1 MLIQNMLT
9 ADLASLTSLQ
19 TASPQTSSVRASSI
33 GDAAHAP
40 QHKTAVVP
48 VVAAPGVAVTHPGQ
62 RPERHAAETP
72 RKTTI
77 AAEKILRSF
86 NTWAFKREQP
96 SNLPLMLEL
105 ISAAIARAEPV
116 SFVLYWG
123 KGPRCTTAEHD
134 LVCLDYL
141 AKLAQRVREKHKPGA
156 AITLIFTDTHATLN
170 GHSPDSIQQYFSM
183 VEEEARKRN
192 FDSSF
197 LSRLTKDEQSN
208 NAIERP
214 HTIVP
219 LDMVHKLSA
228 SAKKWFHGDGTPE
241 AAALKYYHM
250 NMDEKR
256 AVEFAF
262 PRSVFIT
269 FNGSD
274 LRDLFP
280 TNLPIFYMYSLRRGT
295 SVKPWFM
302 QDENTSCADP
312 ASGCNAAFE
321 KSDGFDTR

>member
-9 ADLASLTSLQ
+9 ADPESLTS
-19 TASPQTSSVRASSI
+19 SQTSSVRTSSI

-40 QHKTAVVP
+40 QHKTAVAP
-48 VVAAPGVAVTHPGQ
+48 SVAAPRVAVTHPGQ
-62 RPERHAAETP
+62 CPERHTDEAP
-72 RKTTI
+72 RKSTI

-123 KGPRCTTAEHD
+123 KGPRCTKAEPD

-141 AKLAQRVREKHKPGA
+141 AKLAQRVHEKHKPGA
-156 AITLIFTDTHATLN
+156 AIKLIFTDTHATLN

-183 VEEEARKRN
+183 IEEEARKRN
-192 FDSSF
+192 FGSSF

-214 HTIVP
+214 HTIIP

-262 PRSVFIT
+262 PQSIFIT

-312 ASGCNAAFE
+312 ASGCNAAFG
-321 KSDGFDTR
+321 KSDGFDTH